1 MYQQTGL
8 LEFSSLQLFS
18 SVVLCCNNTKLIK
31 LKSLNDITL
40 QESWRAKKLS

>member
-8 LEFSSLQLFS
+8 LEFSSWQLYS

-31 LKSLNDITL
+31 LEILNDITL
-40 QESWRAKKLS
+40 QKSW